1 VNRSRADRIRLAVA
15 VLLDAVAIRIM
26 ILPEL
31 MTLLGDKNWWLSR
44 AVLRTRAAAA
54 QEPLT
59 MSILVVR

>member
-1 VNRSRADRIRLAVA
+1 VV
-15 VLLDAVAIRIM
+15 IRIM

-31 MTLLGDKNWWLSR
+31 MTLLGDKSWRPSR
-44 AVLRTRAAAA
+44 AVPRARAAAA

>member
-1 VNRSRADRIRLAVA
+1 VV
-15 VLLDAVAIRIM
+15 IRIM

-31 MTLLGDKNWWLSR
+31 MTLLGDKSWWPSR
-44 AVLRTRAAAA
+44 AVLRARAAAA

>member
-1 VNRSRADRIRLAVA
+1 VV
-15 VLLDAVAIRIM
+15 IRIM

-31 MTLLGDKNWWLSR
+31 MTLLGDKSRWPSR
-44 AVLRTRAAAA
+44 AVLRARTAAA